1 MLTPSFYTGQENHY
15 GTMESI
21 YGSVE
26 VFSLENGLY
35 LIKFG
40 DLRCKDNVVR
50 AQIRHIAN
58 ECLILC
64 KPQSGMQ
71 LLDIFEQNTNLN
83 QDQETPNCILD
94 PTRLS
99 HVASGVSKPL

>member
-1 MLTPSFYTGQENHY
+1 M
-15 GTMESI
+15 
-21 YGSVE
+21 E

-50 AQIRHIAN
+50 AQIWHIAN

-64 KPQSGMQ
+64 KLQSGMQ
-71 LLDIFEQNTNLN
+71 LLNIFEQNTNLN
-83 QDQETPNCILD
+83 QDQETPNCVLD

-99 HVASGVSKPL
+99 HVASGASKPL